1 MIAYPAKI
9 LFDRSDKAYLV
20 EFPDLPGCVTYG
32 ASLDEAQKNAAEAL
46 SGYLESID
54 QRSASVPKASRRR
67 GRQFFLIRPEKA
79 VAFAI
84 WLKRERELRGL
95 TQKDVAQKLGV
106 SYQTYQR
113 FEDPAK
119 ANPTLKTIQKLEDV
133 FHREVL
139 AV

>member
-9 LFDRSDKAYLV
+9 VYARSDKAYLV
-20 EFPDLPGCVTYG
+20 EFPDLPGCVTFG
-32 ASLDEAQKNAAEAL
+32 ASMDEAQKNAAEAL

-54 QRSASVPKASRRR
+54 QRSEAIPRPSRRR
-67 GRQFFLIRPEKA
+67 GRQFFLIKPEKA

-84 WLKRERELRGL
+84 WLKKEREQHGL
-95 TQKDVAQKLGV
+95 TQKDVAEKLGV

-113 FEDPAK
+113 FEDPGK

-139 AV
+139 TV